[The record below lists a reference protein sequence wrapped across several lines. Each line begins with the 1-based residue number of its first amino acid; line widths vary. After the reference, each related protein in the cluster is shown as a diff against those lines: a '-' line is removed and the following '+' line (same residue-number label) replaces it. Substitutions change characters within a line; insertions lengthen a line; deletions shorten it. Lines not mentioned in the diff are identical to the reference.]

1 LIDALSDPAP
11 PVSVVIPAFNRAA
24 TIRDAMMS
32 VLRQTWTDFELIVVD
47 DGSTDGTLEAAAAVE
62 DPRIRLIAGNGN
74 QGAAAARNRGIHEAR
89 GAWVAF
95 QDSDDEWLPL
105 KLEKQMA
112 RLLAPGADFVAAYC
126 GMLVIGTAGNGD
138 GGGIPGRPQVA
149 YVPRP
154 DLATVEGDIL
164 PTLIRA
170 SVVSTQTLVAR
181 RDRLLEIGGFD
192 QEMRALI
199 DRECMLRLAQ
209 LGPFACVDEPLVLQR
224 FSANR
229 ITRDV
234 ARRAEA
240 KTRMV
245 EKHRALLGRHPAP
258 LAELWYAIARE
269 QQSVGNA
276 TAARKALAEARTL
289 RPADPR
295 VWWLTGRLAL
305 DRHGPRR

>member
-1 LIDALSDPAP
+1 MTDAP
-11 PVSVVIPAFNRAA
+11 PVSVVIPVFNRAA
-24 TIRDAMMS
+24 TIRGAMES
-32 VLRQTWTDFELIVVD
+32 VLRQTWAELELIVVD
-47 DGSTDGTLEAAAAVE
+47 DGSTDGTTEAAAAVA
-62 DPRIRLIAGNGN
+62 DPRVRIVAGPGN
-74 QGAAAARNRGIHEAR
+74 RGAAAARNTGIRAAR

-126 GMLVIGTAGNGD
+126 GMLVIGSPE
-138 GGGIPGRPQVA
+138 GGRRTGGRPQVA

-154 DLATVEGDIL
+154 DLAPVEGDIL
-164 PTLIRA
+164 TTLMRA

-192 QEMRALI
+192 EDMRALI

-224 FSANR
+224 FSENS

-240 KTRMV
+240 KSRMV
-245 EKHRALLGRHPAP
+245 AKHRALFARHPAL
-258 LAELWYAIARE
+258 LAEICYAIARDHW
-269 QQSVGNA
+269 NA
-276 TAARKALAEARTL
+276 GDPRAARAALAEARAL

-295 VWWLTGRLAL
+295 VWWMAGRLAL
-305 DRHGPRR
+305 RRGRTTPRATG